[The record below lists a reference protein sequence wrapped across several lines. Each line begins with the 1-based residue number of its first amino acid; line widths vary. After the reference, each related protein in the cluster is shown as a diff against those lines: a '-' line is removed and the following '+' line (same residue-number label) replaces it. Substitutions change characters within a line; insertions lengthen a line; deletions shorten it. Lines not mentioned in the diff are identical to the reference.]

1 MPISPRIIAP
11 TPLGLAVMAVLFERP
26 SHPYDIQRTLRERG
40 KDEVVDFKPAA
51 VYRMVERLVAA
62 GLVEEVGTDREGK
75 RPERTVYRLTEEG
88 AGVVLEWAQD
98 MLARPRNEFGTFAAA
113 VSFLPLLLP
122 DAARSVLEMRATLLD
137 AEVARLRSLIG
148 SAGRSSF
155 PRLFMLEDELRL
167 AAVEAESRW
176 VKGVADDLA
185 SGRLEWDQES
195 LAKLAR
201 QSAPAAGVGDAWE
214 SARSRKMT

>member
-1 MPISPRIIAP
+1 MSRPPRIIAP

-88 AGVVLEWAQD
+88 AGAVMEWAQD
-98 MLARPRNEFGTFAAA
+98 MLARPRNEYGTFAAA

-122 DAARSVLEMRATLLD
+122 DAARGVLHMRATLLD
-137 AEVARLRSLIG
+137 AEIARVRSLLE

-155 PRLFMLEDELRL
+155 PRLFLLEDELRL
-167 AAVEAESRW
+167 AAMEAEARW
-176 VKGVADDLA
+176 VKGVVDDLA
-185 SGRLEWDQES
+185 SGRLDWDQES
-195 LAKLAR
+195 LAELS
-201 QSAPAAGVGDAWE
+201 QQTAPNKGIGDAWRN
-214 SARSRKMT
+214 ATMA

>member
-1 MPISPRIIAP
+1 MSRPPRIIAP

-75 RPERTVYRLTEEG
+75 RPERTVYRLTGEG
-88 AGVVLEWAQD
+88 AGAVMEWAQD
-98 MLARPRNEFGTFAAA
+98 MLARPRNEYGTFAAA

-122 DAARSVLEMRATLLD
+122 DAARGVLHMRATLLD
-137 AEVARLRSLIG
+137 AEIARVRSLLE

-155 PRLFMLEDELRL
+155 PRLFLLEDELRL
-167 AAVEAESRW
+167 AAMEAEARW
-176 VKGVADDLA
+176 VKGVVDDLA
-185 SGRLEWDQES
+185 SGRLDWDQES
-195 LAKLAR
+195 LAELS
-201 QSAPAAGVGDAWE
+201 QQTAPNKGIGDAWRN
-214 SARSRKMT
+214 ATMA

>member
-1 MPISPRIIAP
+1 MSKPSRIIEP

-40 KDEVVDFKPAA
+40 KDGVVDFKPAA
-51 VYRMVERLVAA
+51 VYRMVDRLVSG

-98 MLARPRNEFGTFAAA
+98 MLARPRNEYGTFAAA

-122 DAARSVLEMRATLLD
+122 DAARGVLEMRATLLD
-137 AEVARLRSLIG
+137 AEIARLRSLIE

-155 PRLFMLEDELRL
+155 PRLFMLEEELRL
-167 AAVEAESRW
+167 AAMEAEAHW
-176 VKGVADDLA
+176 VRGVVDDLA
-185 SGRLEWDQES
+185 GGRLNWDQES
-195 LAKLAR
+195 LAELAQQANPTR
-201 QSAPAAGVGDAWE
+201 GIGDAWRH
-214 SARSRKMT
+214 AKMA

>member
-1 MPISPRIIAP
+1 MSKPSRIIEP

-26 SHPYDIQRTLRERG
+26 NHPYDIHRTLRERG
-40 KDEVVDFKPAA
+40 KDQVVEFKPAA
-51 VYRMVERLVAA
+51 VYRMVDRLVSA

-88 AGVVLEWAQD
+88 SGVVLEWAQE
-98 MLARPRNEFGTFAAA
+98 MLARPRNDYPLFAAA

-122 DAARSVLEMRATLLD
+122 DAARAVLEMRATLLD
-137 AEVARLRSLIG
+137 AEIARLHSLLE
-148 SAGRSSF
+148 SAGRSTF

-176 VKGVADDLA
+176 VKGVTEDLA
-185 SGRLEWDQES
+185 SGRLTWDQES
-195 LAKLAR
+195 LTELGR
-201 QSAPAAGVGDAWE
+201 QSALQAGIGDAWRN
-214 SARSRKMT
+214 AKMA

>member
-1 MPISPRIIAP
+1 MSKPPRTIAP

-26 SHPYDIQRTLRERG
+26 SHPYDIHRTLRERG

-51 VYRMVERLVAA
+51 VYRMVERLVSA
-62 GLVEEVGTDREGK
+62 GLVEELGTDREGK

-88 AGVVLEWAQD
+88 AGVVMEWAQD
-98 MLARPRNEFGTFAAA
+98 MLARPRNEYGTFAAA

-122 DAARSVLEMRATLLD
+122 DAARGVLEMRATFLD
-137 AEVARLRSLIG
+137 AEIARVQSLIE

-167 AAVEAESRW
+167 AAMESESRW
-176 VKGVADDLA
+176 VKRLVDDLA
-185 SGRLEWDQES
+185 SGRLSWDQES
-195 LAKLAR
+195 LADLGR
-201 QSAPAAGVGDAWE
+201 QSTPGGGIGDAWR
-214 SARSRKMT
+214 SAKMA